1 MVNTTS
7 QVGLRGLSGSSPSPN
22 SDLLQSVT
30 LSVEVY
36 SPSSQIRCSHPGA
49 RPQLRWSS
57 SPRLRGHRVS
67 SRWNLCVCNTFS
79 NPSHPGS
86 NIGLSSDVDFLL
98 VASISAIRRLTPDLR
113 LTVQNRKDLR
123 RWICQTQVTAYPLI
137 WSPTCFYALRLSAEG
152 CSHVEAP
159 EQLSLAV

>member
-1 MVNTTS
+1 MVNTTF
-7 QVGLRGLSGSSPSPN
+7 QVGLHGLSGSSRSPS
-22 SDLLQSVT
+22 SDLLRSVT
-30 LSVEVY
+30 LSVTRY
-36 SPSSQIRCSHPGA
+36 SPSSQIRSSHPEA

-67 SRWNLCVCNTFS
+67 SQWNLCVCNTFS

-86 NIGLSSDVDFLL
+86 NVGLSSDVGFLL
-98 VASISAIRRLTPDLR
+98 AASISAIRKLTPDLH

-123 RWICQTQVTAYPLI
+123 RWICQMQVTAYPLI
-137 WSPTCFYALRLSAEG
+137 WSPTCFYALRLSAEEY
-152 CSHVEAP
+152 SHVDRP